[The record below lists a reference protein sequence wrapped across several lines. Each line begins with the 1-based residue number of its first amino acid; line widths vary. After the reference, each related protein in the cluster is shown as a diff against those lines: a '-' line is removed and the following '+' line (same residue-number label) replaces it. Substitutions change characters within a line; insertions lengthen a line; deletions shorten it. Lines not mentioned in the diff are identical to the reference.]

1 MPVELMNA
9 IDEANATSSSAN
21 RLVAE
26 EDALLVAAAK
36 ARDTRAFEQL
46 VERHERKM
54 FSMARRITRNRED
67 AEDVVYLRAAKLLQL
82 GLPFDANQAQELG
95 FVTRVVPDQRLLGTA
110 TDTAQKL
117 AEKPATALQ
126 ACKRLMKKPWREQ
139 LLEAANAE
147 NSEFSVR
154 VRSEDSKEAIT
165 AFFEK
170 RPPDFTRRAKVAVA
184 QRT

>member
-1 MPVELMNA
+1 MPVELMSA
-9 IDEANATSSSAN
+9 IDEANATSSPAN
-21 RLVAE
+21 HLVAE

-36 ARDTRAFEQL
+36 ARELAHLSSWSNGTSD
-46 VERHERKM
+46 M

-126 ACKRLMKKPWREQ
+126 PCKRFMKKPWREQ
-139 LLEAANAE
+139 LLEAAKVE

-170 RPPDFTRRAKVAVA
+170 RPPDFTRTAKVAVA